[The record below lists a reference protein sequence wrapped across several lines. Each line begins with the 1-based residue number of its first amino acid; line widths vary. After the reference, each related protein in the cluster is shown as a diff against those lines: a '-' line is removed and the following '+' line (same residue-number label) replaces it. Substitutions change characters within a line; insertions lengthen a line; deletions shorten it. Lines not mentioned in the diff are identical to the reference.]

1 MTLTVF
7 PMYVGVNRHPEGQPV
22 KLCRIPHVCG
32 GEPGS
37 HLPPA
42 GCIEDR
48 ANIVSH
54 FLFQFLR
61 NLSQHI
67 TRDVDL
73 APLYLPLGEFLSKN
87 LLESW

>member
-1 MTLTVF
+1 
-7 PMYVGVNRHPEGQPV
+7 
-22 KLCRIPHVCG
+22 
-32 GEPGS
+32 
-37 HLPPA
+37 
-42 GCIEDR
+42 
-48 ANIVSH
+48 
-54 FLFQFLR
+54 LFQFLR